1 MKATTIKIEEPLLGE
16 LEKAKPPTQSISSY
30 VREILESD
38 IKRHKVAEAAVQY
51 EAFVAAHAEEREWLS
66 DWDKADLSRP
76 PKRNS
81 GKK

>member
-1 MKATTIKIEEPLLGE
+1 MKATTIKIEWPLLGE
-16 LEKAKPPTQSISSY
+16 LEKAKPASQSISSY
-30 VREILESD
+30 VREILERD

-51 EAFVAAHAEEREWLS
+51 EAFVAAHPEEREWLS

-81 GKK
+81 RKT